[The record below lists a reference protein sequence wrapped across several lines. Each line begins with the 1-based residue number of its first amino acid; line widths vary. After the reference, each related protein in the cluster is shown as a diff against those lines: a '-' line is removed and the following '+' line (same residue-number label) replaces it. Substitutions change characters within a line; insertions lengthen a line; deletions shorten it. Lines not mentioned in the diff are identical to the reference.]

1 MRNDPGSLDEAPI
14 SKPAPMNDGQAY
26 RLARRLYGAAGA
38 TVRRG
43 AELVVGVRV
52 GQSRRFIV
60 QGAGPTWESA
70 FDRALASVEQ

>member
-1 MRNDPGSLDEAPI
+1 MRSDPSSIDEAPTTR
-14 SKPAPMNDGQAY
+14 PAPMDDGQAY
-26 RLARRLYGAAGA
+26 RLARRIYGAAGA
-38 TVRRG
+38 AVRRG

-70 FDRALASVEQ
+70 FDRALASAGQ